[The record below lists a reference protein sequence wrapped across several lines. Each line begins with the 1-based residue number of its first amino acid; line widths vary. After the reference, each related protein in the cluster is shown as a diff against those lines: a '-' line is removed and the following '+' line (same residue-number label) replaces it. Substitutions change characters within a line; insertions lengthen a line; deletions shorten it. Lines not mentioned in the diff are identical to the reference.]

1 MSQPSAPSSKTIIL
15 PLLLAALLGG
25 GVAAG
30 VMSFVVDDTTG
41 DTHTTTVIRQPAIAS
56 QGADG
61 NRANAA
67 EGLTA
72 ADIYQRYAPG
82 VVFVRSDIIQ
92 QTDNPFDPF
101 GGAQKSQ
108 STGSGF
114 VIDASGDI
122 LTNNHVIDGATPG
135 SITVQFADKKTIKA
149 TVVGKDPSTD
159 LALLK
164 VDPEGLDLKALPLGS
179 SKDVHVGD
187 PTIAIGNPF
196 GLDRTLTT
204 GVVSALQRQIQAPNG
219 FAIKD
224 VIQTDAAINPGN
236 SGGPL
241 IDSAGRVIGINSQ
254 IETGGGSSGNV
265 GIGFAVPIDTAKG
278 ILANLKKG
286 QSVQRAYLG
295 VTSLTVDGQL
305 DALNLP
311 VDHGA
316 LVQTVESGSP
326 ADLAGLKAGDLQAT
340 LSGGTSGSDA
350 VVLGGDIIT
359 KVDGK
364 AITTSDQLS
373 QLITGHKPGDKV
385 KIKIV
390 RKKDTK
396 TLTVTL
402 GKRPAALQT
411 G

>member
-1 MSQPSAPSSKTIIL
+1 MSQTPAPNSRSIVL
-15 PLLLAALLGG
+15 PLILAALLGG

-30 VMSFVVDDTTG
+30 VTAVVTDNG
-41 DTHTTTVIRQPAIAS
+41 DGDGHTTTVIRQPALAS
-56 QGADG
+56 QS
-61 NRANAA
+61 ANGDKSNVS

-82 VVFVRSDIIQ
+82 VVFVRSEIIE

-101 GGAQKSQ
+101 GGAQKSEA
-108 STGSGF
+108 TGSGF
-114 VIDASGDI
+114 VIDDGGDI
-122 LTNNHVIDGATPG
+122 LTNNHVIDGATKG
-135 SITVQFADKKTIKA
+135 SITVQFADHKTVKD

-164 VDPEGLDLKALPLGS
+164 VDPEGLDLKVLPLGS

-254 IETGGGSSGNV
+254 IETGGNGSDGNV
-265 GIGFAVPIDTAKG
+265 GIGFAVPIDTAKA
-278 ILANLKKG
+278 ILQNLKNG
-286 QSVQRAYLG
+286 ESVQRAYLG

-305 DALNLP
+305 DALDLP

-326 ADLAGLKAGDLQAT
+326 AEAAGIRAGNLQAT
-340 LSGGTSGSDA
+340 LQGSNDPL
-350 VVLGGDIIT
+350 VLGGDIIT
-359 KVDGK
+359 KVDAK
-364 AITTSDQLS
+364 AITTSDQRAELVS
-373 QLITGHKPGDKV
+373 SHKPGDKV
-385 KIKIV
+385 KVELV
-390 RKKDTK
+390 RKKATK
-396 TLTVTL
+396 TVTVTL
-402 GKRPAALQT
+402 GKRPSQLQT